1 MVNQELSTAAFKSR
15 KRSGFQG
22 VTKLRKTLRRLE
34 PEAVAGVKAE
44 IARGAQSIKDDA
56 VRGARTLD
64 KPGVGTGDMI
74 RSITYS
80 LGRDGMTALIGPG
93 ADRLKVT
100 KSPFNTT
107 LYKTKKDKES
117 AFNFFKAY
125 WFEFGTK
132 GYPKR
137 NIPPQV
143 PKPFMNPAWDMNK
156 DNLIKD
162 IRKQVAKALAE
173 AASD

>member
-15 KRSGFQG
+15 KRSNFQG

-34 PEAVAGVKAE
+34 PEATAGIKAK
-44 IARGAQSIKDDA
+44 IARGAQDIKDDA
-56 VRGARTLD
+56 VRGARALD
-64 KPGVGTGDMI
+64 KPGIGTGEMI

-80 LGRDGMTALIGPG
+80 FGRDGMTALIGPG

-100 KSPFNTT
+100 KNPFNTT
-107 LYKTKKDKES
+107 LYKTKRDKEA

-137 NIPPQV
+137 NIPPQL
-143 PKPFMNPAWDMNK
+143 PRPFMNPAWDMNK
-156 DNLIKD
+156 DVLIKE
-162 IRKQVAKALAE
+162 IRREVANALTE
-173 AASD
+173 AASG